1 MQITIDLRAILIAL
15 FVIALILHT
24 VSVEMRLADITRRLE
39 SDERS
44 TERLSQV
51 WWQNTARQYESN
63 DRTDERALIALK
75 EQNPS

>member
-15 FVIALILHT
+15 AAIALILHT
-24 VSVEMRLADITRRLE
+24 VSVEMRLADLTRRIE

-51 WWQNTARQYESN
+51 WWQTTARQYESN
-63 DRTDERALIALK
+63 DHTDERALIALT

>member
-1 MQITIDLRAILIAL
+1 MQITIDLRAILIAIL
-15 FVIALILHT
+15 VLALILHT
-24 VSVEMRLADITRRLE
+24 VSVEMRLADLTRRIE

-51 WWQNTARQYESN
+51 WWQNTTRQYESN
-63 DRTDERALIALK
+63 DRTDERALISLT

>member
-1 MQITIDLRAILIAL
+1 MQITIDLRAILIAIL
-15 FVIALILHT
+15 VLALILHT
-24 VSVEMRLADITRRLE
+24 VSVEMRIADITRRLE

-63 DRTDERALIALK
+63 DHTDERALIALT

>member
-1 MQITIDLRAILIAL
+1 MQITIDIGTILIAL
-15 FVIALILHT
+15 AVLAVVLHT
-24 VSVEMRLADITRRLE
+24 VSVEMRLADLTRRLE

-51 WWQNTARQYESN
+51 WWQNTARSYEDHS
-63 DRTDERALIALK
+63 DERALISLT